1 MSGLGNKEIMAANL
15 QYYMEKNNLSRQDLC
30 QAIGVKYTTLTDWL
44 KANTYP
50 RIDKIELMANYF
62 GITKADLVEERKE
75 ASADDTAAFRDRM
88 KQEYGVL
95 FDLVEK
101 ADEKQRKQIET
112 IIKTIV
118 GEDDDWGA

>member
-1 MSGLGNKEIMAANL
+1 MSELGNKEIMAANL
-15 QYYMEKNNLSRQDLC
+15 KYYMDKNGLSRQDLC

-62 GITKADLVEERKE
+62 GITKADLVEERNGHP
-75 ASADDTAAFRDRM
+75 DDTDAFRERM

-95 FDLVEK
+95 FDLVDKASDSQRAIIEK
-101 ADEKQRKQIET
+101 ILQE
-112 IIKTIV
+112 IV
-118 GEDDDWGA
+118 PDDPG

>member
-30 QAIGVKYTTLTDWL
+30 QALGIKYTTLTDWL

-62 GITKADLVEERKE
+62 GISKADLVEEHRLEKT
-75 ASADDTAAFRDRM
+75 DDFRDRM
-88 KQEYGVL
+88 KEEYGVL
-95 FDLVEK
+95 FDLIDKASDHQRELVEDLLRAFIAK
-101 ADEKQRKQIET
+101 DEE
-112 IIKTIV
+112 
-118 GEDDDWGA
+118 

>member
-30 QAIGVKYTTLTDWL
+30 QALGIKYTTLTDWL

-62 GITKADLVEERKE
+62 GISKADLVEEHRSE
-75 ASADDTAAFRDRM
+75 ETDEFRDRM

-95 FDLVEK
+95 FDLIDKASESQRAIVEELLK
-101 ADEKQRKQIET
+101 EL
-112 IIKTIV
+112 V
-118 GEDDDWGA
+118 PED

>member
-30 QAIGVKYTTLTDWL
+30 QALGIKYTTLTDWL

-62 GITKADLVEERKE
+62 GISKADLVEEHRSE
-75 ASADDTAAFRDRM
+75 DTDEFRDRM
-88 KQEYGVL
+88 KEEYGVL
-95 FDLVEK
+95 FDLIDKASDHQRELVEDLLRAFIAK
-101 ADEKQRKQIET
+101 DEK
-112 IIKTIV
+112 
-118 GEDDDWGA
+118 

>member
-1 MSGLGNKEIMAANL
+1 MSELGNKEIMAANL
-15 QYYMEKNNLSRQDLC
+15 QYYMDKNGLSRQDLC

-88 KQEYGVL
+88 KEEYGVL
-95 FDLVEK
+95 FDLIDKASDYQRELVEDLLRAFIEK
-101 ADEKQRKQIET
+101 DE
-112 IIKTIV
+112 
-118 GEDDDWGA
+118 A

>member
-1 MSGLGNKEIMAANL
+1 MSELGNKEIMAANL

-30 QAIGVKYTTLTDWL
+30 QALGIKYTTLTDWL

-62 GITKADLVEERKE
+62 GISKADLVEEHRHE
-75 ASADDTAAFRDRM
+75 ETDEFRDRM
-88 KQEYGVL
+88 KEEYGAL